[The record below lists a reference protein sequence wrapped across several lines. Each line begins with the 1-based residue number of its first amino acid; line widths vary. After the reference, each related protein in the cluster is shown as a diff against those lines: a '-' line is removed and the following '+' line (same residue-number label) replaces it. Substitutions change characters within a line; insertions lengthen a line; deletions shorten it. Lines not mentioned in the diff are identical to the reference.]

1 MYTIPKF
8 LIVSR
13 IWKILSLPRNLD
25 NIMDNVFME
34 CSTNNNWL
42 IMRRRIEIMA
52 KSTSAKNGNERITT
66 NRDNIRHLEYF
77 NNGQWRHSDKC
88 RKLTNKE
95 CSLVRLKKSG

>member
-1 MYTIPKF
+1 MILEI
-8 LIVSR
+8 LIVCR
-13 IWKILSLPRNLD
+13 IWEILSLPRNSD
-25 NIMDNVFME
+25 NITDKAFME
-34 CSTNNNWL
+34 CSTNNNCL
-42 IMRRRIEIMA
+42 TMRRRIEIMA

>member
-8 LIVSR
+8 LTVPEFGKYCHFQGINN
-13 IWKILSLPRNLD
+13 ILD
-25 NIMDNVFME
+25 NAFME
-34 CSTNNNWL
+34 CSTNNNCL
-42 IMRRRIEIMA
+42 TMRRRIEIMA

-88 RKLTNKE
+88 RKFTNKE
-95 CSLVRLKKSG
+95 CSLVRPKKSG